1 LVRFCAKNMVE
12 ENRTDF
18 GQVDIIDD
26 DNMIRLPRQRIVD
39 MYKNAMSRVRVLEA
53 KANEGTI
60 FSLRYAKCIQK
71 NYILT
76 FLFTYL
82 IRKSDKQLIYILRLF
97 IYYNT
102 NL

>member
-1 LVRFCAKNMVE
+1 MVE

-18 GQVDIIDD
+18 GQVDIVDD

-60 FSLRYAKCIQK
+60 FSLRFAKCIQK
-71 NYILT
+71 IT
-76 FLFTYL
+76 FSHFYL
-82 IRKSDKQLIYILRLF
+82 H
-97 IYYNT
+97 T
-102 NL
+102 

>member
-1 LVRFCAKNMVE
+1 MVE

-18 GQVDIIDD
+18 GQVDIVDD

>member
-1 LVRFCAKNMVE
+1 MVRFCAKNMAE

-18 GQVDIIDD
+18 GQVDIVDD